1 MSVATFTAIYD
12 ASVLYPAPLRDLL
25 LHLALTDL
33 FRARW
38 TAAIHE
44 EWMEALLAD
53 RPDLSREKLERTRQL
68 MDASVLDCLVEGY
81 EDLMPG
87 LQLPDP
93 DDRHVLAAAIRVGAD
108 VIVTANLKHFPASA
122 LAGYGID
129 AQHPDQFI
137 HHLLDLAPGP
147 VCVAVKTHRQGLKNP
162 PKTISQY
169 LETLERQVLPETV
182 AALRAFEELL

>member
-1 MSVATFTAIYD
+1 MANFTAIYD

-38 TAAIHE
+38 TVAIHA

-53 RPDLSREKLERTRQL
+53 RPDLSREKLDRTRRL
-68 MDASVLDCLVEGY
+68 MDAAVPDCIVEGF
-81 EDLMPG
+81 EDLIPG

-93 DDRHVLAAAIRVGAD
+93 DDRHILAAAIRVGAD
-108 VIVTANLKHFPASA
+108 VIVTANLKDFPTSA

-129 AQHPDQFI
+129 AQHPDQFVR
-137 HHLLDLAPGP
+137 HLVDLAPRAI
-147 VCVAVKTHRQGLKNP
+147 CAAVKVHRQSLKHP
-162 PKTISQY
+162 PKSVDHY
-169 LETLERQVLPETV
+169 LETLARQSLPQSV
-182 AALRAFEELL
+182 AALRGFEELL

>member
-1 MSVATFTAIYD
+1 VATFVAVYD

-44 EWMEALLAD
+44 EWIEALLAD

-81 EDLMPG
+81 EDLIPG

-108 VIVTANLKHFPASA
+108 VIVTANLKHFPPSA
-122 LAGYGID
+122 IAAYGVD

-137 HHLLDLAPGP
+137 RHLVDLAPGP
-147 VCVAVKTHRQGLKNP
+147 VCVAVKAHRQSLKKP
-162 PKTISQY
+162 AKSIAEY
-169 LETLERQVLPETV
+169 LETLERQSLPET
-182 AALRAFEELL
+182 ASALRAFGDLL